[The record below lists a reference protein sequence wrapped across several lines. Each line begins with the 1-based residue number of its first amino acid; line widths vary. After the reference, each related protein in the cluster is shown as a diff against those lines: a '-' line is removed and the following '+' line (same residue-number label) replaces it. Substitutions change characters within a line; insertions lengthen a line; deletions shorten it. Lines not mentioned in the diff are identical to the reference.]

1 MDTVG
6 TGPVNSYC
14 DANSQKMDG
23 CYDHQ
28 VSREDLPASD
38 GRRARRDRNRAA
50 VVDAMFELVESGPLP
65 PTTEAVA
72 ERAGVSVSSIFRYF
86 DSVDDLVRE
95 AIETHFDR
103 YADLFEIPSL
113 GIGPLA
119 DRVRHLVD
127 ARLTLYATIA
137 PIARFA
143 RARASEQPQLAE
155 SLSLARAGFAN
166 QIRAHF
172 QTELARLTPQ
182 RAGDLVSLI
191 DTLTSFE
198 AWDLQHSGH
207 QRSNRLVRRTLSDG
221 VTALIAHSAVP
232 D

>member
-1 MDTVG
+1 
-6 TGPVNSYC
+6 
-14 DANSQKMDG
+14 
-23 CYDHQ
+23 
-28 VSREDLPASD
+28 
-38 GRRARRDRNRAA
+38 
-50 VVDAMFELVESGPLP
+50 MFELVESGLLP

-86 DSVDDLVRE
+86 DSIDDLVRE
-95 AIETHFDR
+95 AIETYFDR

-113 GIGPLA
+113 GFGPLD
-119 DRVRHLVD
+119 DRVRQLVD

-143 RARASEQPQLAE
+143 RARASEQPQLAA
-155 SLSLARAGFAN
+155 SLSVARAGFAD

-172 QTELARLTPQ
+172 QPELSQLTLQ
-182 RAGDLVSLI
+182 RAGVLVSLV

-198 AWDLQHSGH
+198 AWDLQTSGH
-207 QRSNRLVRRTLSDG
+207 QRSNRLVRRTLSEG
-221 VTALIAHSAVP
+221 VTALIAHFAVP